1 MGKSWA
7 RNLKAVKQIKPM
19 NEAIINF
26 RKTKNKANV
35 IIAYYLSQ
43 KKYFP
48 SKNIKNHAK
57 NCEITILKGHRR

>member
-1 MGKSWA
+1 MFDRFGSKKNFKKGILQSCWRVWGKSWA

-35 IIAYYLSQ
+35 IIAYYLAQ
-43 KKYFP
+43 KK
-48 SKNIKNHAK
+48 
-57 NCEITILKGHRR
+57 